1 MKNVSLVLLKVISKT
16 GFHCKPRK
24 KLHATSTRKNLTSI
38 CFQLIENFDYTYQRK
53 RENIFVKVFFKKDS
67 LQ

>member
-16 GFHCKPRK
+16 GFHCNSRK
-24 KLHATSTRKNLTSI
+24 KLLATSTRNNFTSI

-53 RENIFVKVFFKKDS
+53 REYIFIKVF
-67 LQ
+67 